1 LPAGTII
8 IGWVGIA
15 DGGMI
20 GTAAAPDAP
29 GENSC
34 DVCAETWPPLAQSN
48 TKHSAKQALR
58 HNQAADVARFF
69 AAMPAAVLDSNRGE
83 FKPNV
88 QVCRLQAI
96 MLGACGPARL
106 E

>member
-20 GTAAAPDAP
+20 GTAVAAEEP

-34 DVCAETWPPLAQSN
+34 EVCAETGMPLVQN
-48 TKHSAKQALR
+48 NPKHSAAKAPR
-58 HNQAADVARFF
+58 NDNAVNVSRISVA
-69 AAMPAAVLDSNRGE
+69 MQDAVLGRNQGK
-83 FKPNV
+83 FKPAPQFV
-88 QVCRLQAI
+88 TCEPP
-96 MLGACGPARL
+96 C
-106 E
+106 